1 VKSDDELEFQIESG
15 STVSRVYP
23 WMTAQQYQRPLTVI
37 ETVEAE
43 SEQAS
48 GSCNIAANPAR
59 DSITAVLRITKLNK
73 VDVMGALPQK
83 TSRKMRQILLTLWG
97 RVLPILRGSA
107 IIVALLSKQRNQR
120 SCLAAMSSFSVP
132 SALRMLRQDT
142 TPSYVA
148 KTSPRSKPMQR
159 RQTSL

>member
-83 TSRKMRQILLTLWG
+83 TSRKMRQTDLVDTLG
-97 RVLPILRGSA
+97 
-107 IIVALLSKQRNQR
+107 
-120 SCLAAMSSFSVP
+120 P
-132 SALRMLRQDT
+132 SATNIAGLCNNCCPPLK
-142 TPSYVA
+142 A
-148 KTSPRSKPMQR
+148 KESAKLPCCDVKFCSTKCIEDA
-159 RQTSL
+159 